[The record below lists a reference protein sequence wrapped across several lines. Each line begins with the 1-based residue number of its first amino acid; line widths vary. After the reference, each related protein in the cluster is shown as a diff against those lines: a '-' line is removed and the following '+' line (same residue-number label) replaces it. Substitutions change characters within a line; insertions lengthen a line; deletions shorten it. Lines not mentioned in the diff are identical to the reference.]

1 MAELRNA
8 PTQARSR
15 KTLDAIL
22 SSADTLFAERGVSDT
37 TVSQI
42 AEHAGVSI
50 GSLYRF
56 FPNKTAL
63 VEEYVR
69 RYAHE
74 LLSLMPP
81 SLPESP
87 TLDDLDEIV
96 SGLVDRSVATR
107 INFRGYGSVRQWK
120 DPETGM
126 LACATVHNSEI
137 ALVSG
142 LLRSSPYDIDEDQ
155 VRRMTTVIVDGVYPL
170 LEGVG
175 DLSKKEQ
182 VAMGSEIK
190 AMVSGYIRLRID
202 PTKLQASAPGA
213 D

>member
-8 PTQARSR
+8 PTQERSR

-22 SSADTLFAERGVSDT
+22 TSADTLFAERGVSDT

-42 AEHAGVSI
+42 AELAGVSI

-63 VEEYVR
+63 VAEYVR
-69 RYAHE
+69 RYAHD
-74 LLSLMPP
+74 LLSRMPA
-81 SLPESP
+81 SLPENP

-96 SGLVDRSVATR
+96 SGLVDRSVETR
-107 INFRGYGSVRQWK
+107 IKFRGYGSVRQWK
-120 DPETGM
+120 DPETGV
-126 LACATVHNSEI
+126 LACAPVHDSEI
-137 ALVSG
+137 ALISG
-142 LLRSSPYDIDEDQ
+142 LLLSSPYEIDADQ
-155 VRRMTTVIVDGVYPL
+155 IRRMTTVIVDGVYPL

-175 DLSKKEQ
+175 DVSAKEQ
-182 VAMGSEIK
+182 AAMAFEIK
-190 AMVSGYIRLRID
+190 ALVSAYVRLRID
-202 PTKLQASAPGA
+202 PTKLKDLTA